1 MAYAQADIL
10 QNEVFIFDRINNSG
24 RTIMKFVHGIY
35 FIRPTDENLEI
46 LKRIMDSLR
55 KMGSITHYEVGRISL
70 RATIELKHP
79 WAFSFFHW

>member
-46 LKRIMDSLR
+46 LKSELQDPKYGNYYIC
-55 KMGSITHYEVGRISL
+55 ISL
-70 RATIELKHP
+70 IIYEKDKCILK
-79 WAFSFFHW
+79 